1 MKNYLYTAIA
11 TAAMV
16 AILAATGCK
25 NTAKEEEQKA
35 DNRMA
40 HRIEHN
46 EVTVDTLRRKTFMR
60 ELVSNGKLE
69 AAKRSKLSFEVSGI
83 LTRVNAVNG
92 SRVQRG
98 GAIAV
103 VDTMEYALALERAEM
118 TLEKSRLAFLDELV
132 KLGYPLGDTLTPPKD
147 VVRMARIRSGYAD
160 AVASRATALRNYNNC
175 TLRAPFAGKVA
186 DVELKEYE
194 RVSGVFCTLLDDSRL
209 SVRFTVLES
218 EYGFLSVGQEVS
230 VSPYAAKVRSIIL
243 LAPM

>member
-11 TAAMV
+11 TAAVV
-16 AILAATGCK
+16 ATLMATGCK
-25 NTAKEEEQKA
+25 NTAKEEEPKA

-46 EVTVDTLRRKTFMR
+46 EVTVDTLRRQTFMR

-118 TLEKSRLAFLDELV
+118 TLEKSR
-132 KLGYPLGDTLTPPKD
+132 
-147 VVRMARIRSGYAD
+147 
-160 AVASRATALRNYNNC
+160 
-175 TLRAPFAGKVA
+175 
-186 DVELKEYE
+186 
-194 RVSGVFCTLLDDSRL
+194 
-209 SVRFTVLES
+209 
-218 EYGFLSVGQEVS
+218 
-230 VSPYAAKVRSIIL
+230 
-243 LAPM
+243 